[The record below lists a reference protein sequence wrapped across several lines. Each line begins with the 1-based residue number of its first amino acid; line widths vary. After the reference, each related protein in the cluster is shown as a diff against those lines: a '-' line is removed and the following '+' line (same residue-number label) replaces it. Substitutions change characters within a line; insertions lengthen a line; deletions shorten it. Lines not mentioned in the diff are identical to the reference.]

1 MNAASPKT
9 NTVSQSYNVVLDK
22 TQKDSNLNKKYW
34 RNLEKYLLEYQLIP
48 ELIFTDEGFNGYIVA
63 AVGISMGVK

>member
-1 MNAASPKT
+1 
-9 NTVSQSYNVVLDK
+9 LDK
-22 TQKDSNLNKKYW
+22 TQKDSNLNKQYW
-34 RNLEKYLLEYQLIP
+34 GNLEKYLLEYQLIP